1 MHVKPD
7 LCIALVAA
15 LLLAGCTAVGETIGT
30 LSPPA
35 KLNDPAGAAKIPAT
49 PAGYKLTDAEE
60 KLDCPK
66 ITGQMR
72 VRIATMRGD
81 YAGQSGTFTSRTI
94 QNVTT
99 TVVGGTVRGSDPIRE
114 LQVDRARLDALNKRL
129 VEKLCRPLDID
140 AELRGDTPS
149 PAAGKPVKQK

>member
-1 MHVKPD
+1 MKPD
-7 LCIALVAA
+7 VWLPLAAALV
-15 LLLAGCTAVGETIGT
+15 LAGCGTVGETIGT
-30 LSPPA
+30 ISPPA
-35 KLNDPAGAAKIPAT
+35 KLNDPAGAAQVQAA

-99 TVVGGTVRGSDPIRE
+99 TVVGGTVRGSNPIRE
-114 LQVDRARLDALNKRL
+114 LQVDRARLDALNRRL
-129 VEKLCRPLDID
+129 VEKKCAPLDID
-140 AELRGDTPS
+140 AELRGETPS
-149 PAAGKPVKQK
+149 SAAGKPVKQR